1 MMLIRLDHSPIY
13 LHNEDMLD
21 FEQEGDP
28 TSTWVQPE
36 EAPLFS
42 LEDLENLEA
51 QAAGDIGASTS

>member
-1 MMLIRLDHSPIY
+1 MLIGLDHSPIY

-28 TSTWVQPE
+28 TSTWVQSE

-51 QAAGDIGASTS
+51 QADGDIGASTS

>member
-1 MMLIRLDHSPIY
+1 MMLIGLDHSPIY

-28 TSTWVQPE
+28 
-36 EAPLFS
+36 PLFS

-51 QAAGDIGASTS
+51 QAARDIGASTS